1 MSWKKRLVSFVL
13 ALCMVV
19 LMLPTAAFAEED
31 GNSSKKARYTVLVL
45 DTSAAINFIGSDGEV
60 IYTADSAIDYVKQA
74 AQKFLSDL
82 SKDTKKENYVAVV
95 PYAEEAEVVT
105 DFTTDTELASDSIGE
120 LEESSHRRSIYEG
133 LTTADELLSNISDD
147 EEVTKNVVLVTT
159 GMTDIGEYDYSG
171 HYDDTV
177 VGGSWENSNTE
188 IRLYAYANAAYNAAE
203 KVKEQANLYTLGM
216 FQTMKDMPEEGKNVA
231 ELFRLTAKDL
241 ATSEDYFYEV
251 TDINNLEFIFG
262 EVGDDIVNDELSAE
276 QQDYVNQHADFVSNG
291 SFKKSMDD
299 RYAKIIYDGLNTPG
313 DNAGEI
319 MYKILNSGSEITKCK
334 TLSIFE
340 NPYDAILIDLI
351 ASQTNTELKPFELE
365 FKKGFIN
372 EVGYVETLC
381 EMYSGDWEKDT
392 EFKTSL
398 EKLLEDPK
406 DMKEKNP
413 VFYELCSETFGEIVK
428 DEKSLNEWLN
438 RYGKAGDLIDV
449 LNNGASIVEWFSHC
463 AKYNSAVEAFCATSK
478 QFKATLAFTK
488 EFMEG
493 EFNDGLDGAVYAAN
507 FSAALNKYLQF
518 TESNLSDKDI
528 ANMLFEE
535 YFEDGVV
542 RVADVFG
549 EAVTTQ
555 AIKWTSIGLGIPKA
569 SANWIYAV
577 IEAYD
582 MGWSISEEITSNG
595 EIMDC
600 RELLRANYYMER
612 ALTEFTERMAESLN
626 KDQTYTNAKNFDA
639 AFQVLK
645 ETEIYSL
652 ATYSKYL
659 DIQQESH
666 LRLMFN
672 THFKGN
678 QAEIDLATLLTKEW
692 KNTYCHSGFKQGNRN
707 VVKICCPTDVTIYDA
722 NNQEVLRIEDNKITY
737 RAQDVAA
744 YVTGDSKIISVPDLS
759 KYTIRVIATGDGMMS
774 YLVDTYNSNYNTTS
788 ATYYDNISIKK
799 GNVYIGTAETV
810 GDGINTNLTFNSAK
824 QQPTYQSN
832 DGKEMVYVKGIS
844 LDKNVEELKVGKELK
859 VNATLKPVDAT
870 SHTVVWSTSNAAV
883 AKVNEQGVVTGIG
896 IGTATIRCSAIDGSG
911 VYADCTVKVIS
922 SKTTPVTEIFS
933 DIHPSDWYVDCV
945 QFVYDN
951 GLMNGTSKTT
961 FAPQATLNRAMVA
974 QVLYNYD
981 KRVDSPYRATN
992 GKTFKDVSKSDWF
1005 YDAIQWASANGIASG
1020 VGDGYFEPNTPVTRE
1035 QVAQFLYNY
1044 NGKPSVSGN
1053 LPFSDAD
1060 KVSGWAKNAML
1071 WAYQNK
1077 IINGTTS
1084 SDGGL
1089 VLDPQGGATRAQAAA
1104 ILTNYMKTMM

>member
-31 GNSSKKARYTVLVL
+31 GNFSKRYTVLVL
-45 DTSAAINFIGSDGEV
+45 DTSASINFVGSNDEV

-120 LEESSHRRSIYEG
+120 LEASSHRRSIYEG

-147 EEVTKNVVLVTT
+147 EGVTKNVVLVTT

-177 VGGSWENSNTE
+177 VGGSWENSSTE

-262 EVGDDIVNDELSAE
+262 EVGDDIVNDELSDE

-291 SFKKSMDD
+291 SFRKSMDN
-299 RYAKIIYDGLNTPG
+299 RYAEIIYDGLNTPCG
-313 DNAGEI
+313 NGGETL
-319 MYKILNSGSEITKCK
+319 YKILNSGSEITKCK

-351 ASQTNTELKPFELE
+351 ASQTNTELKSFELE
-365 FKKGFIN
+365 FNEEFIDQ
-372 EVGYVETLC
+372 VGYVETLC
-381 EMYSGDWEKDT
+381 EMHSGDWEKDT

-398 EKLLEDPK
+398 KKLLEDPEN
-406 DMKEKNP
+406 MKEKNP
-413 VFYELCSETFGEIVK
+413 AFYELCSELFKNVVK
-428 DEKSLNEWLN
+428 DEKDLNKWLDS
-438 RYGKAGDLIDV
+438 YQKAGDLIDI
-449 LNNGASIVEWFSHC
+449 LNKGANIVEWFSDC
-463 AKYNSAVEAFCATSK
+463 AKYNSAVEAFCATSN
-478 QFKATLAFTK
+478 QFKATLIYTDGLMA
-488 EFMEG
+488 G
-493 EFNDGLDGAVYAAN
+493 EFKDGFDGTVYAES
-507 FSAALNKYLQF
+507 FDAALNKYLQF

-528 ANMLFEE
+528 ANMLFQE
-535 YFEDGVV
+535 YFENGIV
-542 RVADVFG
+542 RVTDVFG

-555 AIKWTSIGLGIPKA
+555 AIKWTSLGLGISKA
-569 SANWIYAV
+569 SANWIYAA

-582 MGWSISEEITSNG
+582 IGWSISEAITSNG

-626 KDQTYTNAKNFDA
+626 KDQTYKNAKNFDA

-659 DIQQESH
+659 DIQQSSFI
-666 LRLMFN
+666 RWVFN

-678 QAEIDLATLLTKEW
+678 KAEIDLATLLTEEW
-692 KNTYCHSGFKQGNRN
+692 KNTHCHSEFKQGNRN
-707 VVKICCPTDVTIYDA
+707 MVKICCPTDVTICDS

-810 GDGINTNLTFNSAK
+810 EDGINTNLTFNSAK

-859 VNATLKPVDAT
+859 VNVTLKPVDAT
-870 SHTVVWSTSNAAV
+870 SHTVVWSTSNADV

-896 IGTATIRCSAIDGSG
+896 IGTAIIRCSATDGSG
-911 VYADCTVKVIS
+911 VYADCTVKVVS
-922 SKTTPVTEIFS
+922 SKAKPVTEIFS
-933 DIHPSDWYVDCV
+933 DIYPSAWYIDYV

-951 GLMNGTSKTT
+951 GLMTGTSKTT
-961 FAPQATLNRAMVA
+961 FEPETTLSRAMVA

-992 GKTFKDVSKSDWF
+992 GKTFKDVSKNDWF
-1005 YDAIQWASANGIASG
+1005 YEAIQWASANGIASG
-1020 VGDGYFEPNTPVTRE
+1020 VGNGYFEPNSPVTRE

-1044 NGKPSVSGN
+1044 NGRPSVSGN

-1077 IINGTTS
+1077 LINGTTS
-1084 SDGGL
+1084 PDGGL
-1089 VLDPQGGATRAQAAA
+1089 LLDPQGGATRAQAAA
-1104 ILTNYMKTMM
+1104 ILTNYMKNMM

>member
-45 DTSAAINFIGSDGEV
+45 DTSAAINFVGSDDEV

-105 DFTTDTELASDSIGE
+105 DFTTDTELASDSISE

-133 LTTADELLSNISDD
+133 LTTADELLSNIPDD
-147 EEVTKNVVLVTT
+147 EGVTKNVVLVTT

-291 SFKKSMDD
+291 SFRKSMDN
-299 RYAKIIYDGLNTPG
+299 RYAEIIYDGLNTPG
-313 DNAGEI
+313 GNAGET

-340 NPYDAILIDLI
+340 NPYDALLIDLI

-365 FKKGFIN
+365 FNEEFIDQ
-372 EVGYVETLC
+372 VSYIETLC
-381 EMYSGDWEKDT
+381 EMCSGDWEKDT

-398 EKLLEDPK
+398 KKLLEDPE

-413 VFYELCSETFGEIVK
+413 AFYELCSELFENVVK
-428 DEKSLNEWLN
+428 DEEDLNKWLDS
-438 RYGKAGDLIDV
+438 YQKAGDLIDI
-449 LNNGASIVEWFSHC
+449 LNKGANIVEWFSDC
-463 AKYNSAVEAFCATSK
+463 AKYNSAVEAFCATSN
-478 QFKATLAFTK
+478 QFKATLMFTK

-507 FSAALNKYLQF
+507 FNAALNKYLQF

-542 RVADVFG
+542 RVADIFG

-555 AIKWTSIGLGIPKA
+555 AIKWTSIGLGISKT
-569 SANWIYAV
+569 SANWIYAA

-582 MGWSISEEITSNG
+582 IGWSISEEITSNG

-626 KDQTYTNAKNFDA
+626 KDQTYKNAKNFDA

-645 ETEIYSL
+645 EIEIYSL
-652 ATYSKYL
+652 TTYSKYL
-659 DIQQESH
+659 DIQQSSFI
-666 LRLMFN
+666 RWVFN

-678 QAEIDLATLLTKEW
+678 KAEIDLATLLTEEW
-692 KNTYCHSGFKQGNRN
+692 KNTHCHSGFKQGNRN
-707 VVKICCPTDVTIYDA
+707 VVKICCPTDVTICDS

-810 GDGINTNLTFNSAK
+810 EDGINTNLTFNSAK

-870 SHTVVWSTSNAAV
+870 SHTVVWSTSNADV

-911 VYADCTVKVIS
+911 VYADCTVKVVS

-933 DIHPSDWYVDCV
+933 DIYPSAWYIDYV

-951 GLMNGTSKTT
+951 GLMTGTSKTT
-961 FAPQATLNRAMVA
+961 FAPEVTLSRAMVA

-992 GKTFKDVSKSDWF
+992 GKTFKDVSKNDWF
-1005 YDAIQWASANGIASG
+1005 YEAIQWASANGIASG
-1020 VGDGYFEPNTPVTRE
+1020 VGNGYFEPNSPVTRE

-1044 NGKPSVSGN
+1044 NGRPSVSGN

-1084 SDGGL
+1084 PDGGL
-1089 VLDPQGGATRAQAAA
+1089 LLDPQGGATRAQAAA
-1104 ILTNYMKTMM
+1104 ILTNYMKNMM